1 MTWKGIAM
9 TAAFDGAAH
18 QLNAIRDVVRRD
30 VDRSV
35 KEAEGTFGLTKE
47 AADQVAEIGRDER
60 MFDEIRASRIRPE
73 HIRMMQLRFPH
84 FSEPECI
91 RRIVRGMDL
100 FDCEPFDAVE
110 CLTALLALN
119 GSR

>member
-1 MTWKGIAM
+1 M
-9 TAAFDGAAH
+9 TAAPDGAAH

-35 KEAEGTFGLTKE
+35 REAEGTFGLTKQ
-47 AADQVAEIGRDER
+47 AAREVAEIGKDER

-73 HIRMMQLRFPH
+73 HIRMLQLRFPG
-84 FSEPECI
+84 FSDAECI

-110 CLTALLALN
+110 CITALLALN
-119 GSR
+119 KSR